1 VAPVAETENTWLKAE
16 KVVNLDIQLLR
27 RQLVLGATVLRN
39 AGADFAGAKDDT
51 ITVRVPARAIAR
63 RRVMRSATQ
72 IVTDDLH
79 QFGVDVKLD
88 THIYSSVGVTDEEFT
103 LDITDFGR
111 EVSLPQAQ
119 AVAEDIEDLLVEGI
133 AGADYAAAVIDI
145 DPDHPNLAITQ
156 ANKLLNDA
164 KVSKNGRVLVV
175 GSAVE
180 KAMLDAELFVRVD
193 QSGSN
198 SALERA
204 VIDRRFGFTVLPSS
218 AIDEGDAYAYT
229 RDAFVLALQA
239 PKIPDGASW
248 GASIAADG
256 FALRHLKDYDY
267 VNTRDRS
274 LVDVFA
280 GVGVVEDPVDYTDPD
295 SAKSFVRG
303 VKLSLDG
310 S

>member
-1 VAPVAETENTWLKAE
+1 MAETENTWINPTR
-16 KVVNLDIQLLR
+16 VVELDIQLLR
-27 RQLVLGATVLRN
+27 RELVLGATVLRN

-88 THIYSSVGVTDEEFT
+88 THIYSSIAVTDEEFT

-111 EVSLPQAQ
+111 QVSLPQAR

-133 AGADYAAAVIDI
+133 TGADYATPTINIDESA
-145 DPDHPNLAITQ
+145 PNKSITE
-156 ANKLLNDA
+156 ANKRLNDA
-164 KVSKNGRVLVV
+164 KVSKNGRILVV

-218 AIDEGDAYAYT
+218 AIDEDEAYAYT

-239 PKIPDGASW
+239 PKIPDGAAW
-248 GASIAADG
+248 GESLSSEG

-267 VNTRDRS
+267 ANTRDRS

-280 GVGVVEDPVDYTDPD
+280 GVGVVEDPTDYTNPA
-295 SAKSFVRG
+295 SAKSFIRG
-303 VKLSLDG
+303 VKLSLSG